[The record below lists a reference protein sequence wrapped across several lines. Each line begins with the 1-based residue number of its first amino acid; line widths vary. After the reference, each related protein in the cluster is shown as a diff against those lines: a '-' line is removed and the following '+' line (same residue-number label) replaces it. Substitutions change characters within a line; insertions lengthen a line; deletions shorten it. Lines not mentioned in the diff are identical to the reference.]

1 MLISHSDEIC
11 QTLSGKLAVIGKNAV
26 FDTEEPV
33 AGESGSGKQIYFKA
47 RVVFCF
53 FPHKLFAISG
63 MSYILLN
70 YARDA
75 GIEEF
80 RVEILYKKLWK
91 LLIDRQ
97 MTQTEMRKAAGIS
110 SSTLAMMNKN
120 LPVTTAVLEKICKAL
135 NCRPSDIVSAKTLR
149 SLKIRKVTESSK

>member
-1 MLISHSDEIC
+1 
-11 QTLSGKLAVIGKNAV
+11 
-26 FDTEEPV
+26 
-33 AGESGSGKQIYFKA
+33 
-47 RVVFCF
+47 
-53 FPHKLFAISG
+53 

>member
-1 MLISHSDEIC
+1 M
-11 QTLSGKLAVIGKNAV
+11 G
-26 FDTEEPV
+26 
-33 AGESGSGKQIYFKA
+33 
-47 RVVFCF
+47 
-53 FPHKLFAISG
+53 
-63 MSYILLN
+63 YILSIH
-70 YARDA
+70 ARGA
-75 GIEEF
+75 RIEEF

-135 NCRPSDIVSAKTLR
+135 NCRPNDIVGAKTLR
-149 SLKIRKVTESSK
+149 SIKTRKAVEYSK